1 MDGDV
6 WCVTATSAQMTSS
19 TFQYIYRLIAT
30 RTQANKPLQQ
40 EINIQKSTMIPH
52 CEFSSRGRTNK
63 MKKTREKNMHKT
75 VFIIIKKTPTS
86 TQAL

>member
-30 RTQANKPLQQ
+30 RTQANKGDKPLQQ
-40 EINIQKSTMIPH
+40 EKNIKKSTMVPR
-52 CEFSSRGRTNK
+52 CEFSSRSKVNENG
-63 MKKTREKNMHKT
+63 
-75 VFIIIKKTPTS
+75 
-86 TQAL
+86 